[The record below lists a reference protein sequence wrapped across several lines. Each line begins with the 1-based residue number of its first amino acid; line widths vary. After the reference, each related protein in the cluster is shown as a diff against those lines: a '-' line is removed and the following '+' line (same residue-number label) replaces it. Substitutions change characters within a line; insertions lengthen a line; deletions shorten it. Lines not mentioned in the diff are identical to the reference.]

1 VELTF
6 TVFRITQEYQPLPPV
21 AGQPPARLPVW
32 IVVLQT
38 LASGDV
44 AGQVQVRYT
53 RDPRLSL
60 GQTVAGTLALPADAP
75 AAPPDAPPAKPAA
88 KK

>member
-1 VELTF
+1 MDMTW

-53 RDPRLSL
+53 RDPRLVL
-60 GQTVAGTLALPADAP
+60 GQTVAGTLALPSDGP
-75 AAPPDAPPAKPAA
+75 AAAAEAPPQKPAA